1 MMSVF
6 FFFKQKKAYEMR
18 ISDWSADV
26 CSSDLRTLCAQVAA
40 ELAERVA
47 HVGRGAHLVVG
58 QAVDDHRHAARRVAL
73 VADLSYS
80 TPSSSPVAFFNA
92 RSMVSLGML
101 IARPLWIAVRRPGLL
116 AGSAPPLRAAPGI
129 VREVGER
136 RVGNRGVG

>member
-58 QAVDDHRHAARRVAL
+58 QAVDDHRHAARSVAL
-73 VADLSYS
+73 VADQIGRASCRERVCQYVSISVVAESLQHKEPTTITTYLL
-80 TPSSSPVAFFNA
+80 PYMCNMSP
-92 RSMVSLGML
+92 
-101 IARPLWIAVRRPGLL
+101 IAVYT
-116 AGSAPPLRAAPGI
+116 SI
-129 VREVGER
+129 
-136 RVGNRGVG
+136 NY